1 MDRTPRARG
10 ERMTGPGDFPPA
22 LNQIL
27 TRALE
32 KLSVLDGLT
41 VNECAARC
49 VLTGKIPTFPA
60 FSREVVAAYALLEQE
75 QTRGTPTTRA
85 EVIR

>member
-1 MDRTPRARG
+1 
-10 ERMTGPGDFPPA
+10 MTGQGDYSPA

-41 VNECAARC
+41 VLEIAARC
-49 VLTGKIPTFPA
+49 VLTGHIPTLGA
-60 FSREVVAAYALLEQE
+60 YSQDVVAAYQRLEHA
-75 QTRGTPTTRA
+75 QTRGIPQTRE
-85 EVIR
+85 EVMR

>member
-1 MDRTPRARG
+1 
-10 ERMTGPGDFPPA
+10 MTGQGDYSPT
-22 LNQIL
+22 LVSIL

-32 KLSVLDGLT
+32 KLSVLGGLT

-49 VLTGKIPTFPA
+49 VLVGTVPTFPA

-75 QTRGTPTTRA
+75 QTRGTATTREGA
-85 EVIR
+85 IR